1 MRTRLTSFG
10 LVALLLLGSG
20 TTFAQRSG
28 KRMNRNTQNPQM
40 RFQQNRL
47 GMANILDLT
56 EDQQKQF
63 QEIRISHQK
72 EMVYDNNLIREKE
85 AHLQTLLS
93 AVDRD
98 MKAINKTIDDI
109 SSSKG
114 ELMKKRIANREDMKS
129 ILTPEQIEKI
139 GAFGPAIG
147 RKAGRGFGQRQ
158 GFTQGQGFGQRQ
170 GFTQGRRGAMG
181 PCGAGIGPG
190 NNQKGMN
197 GRGFNTP
204 SNKPGAGF
212 GAGF

>member
-1 MRTRLTSFG
+1 MKKRIRLTSIG

-20 TTFAQRSG
+20 TTFAQ
-28 KRMNRNTQNPQM
+28 K
-40 RFQQNRL
+40 RFQQNRQ
-47 GMANILDLT
+47 GMANVLDLT

-72 EMVYDNNLIREKE
+72 GLIYDNNLIKEKE

-93 AVDRD
+93 AEERD
-98 MKAINKTIDDI
+98 MKAVNKTIDEI

-129 ILTPEQIEKI
+129 ILTPEQREKV

-147 RKAGRGFGQRQ
+147 RKAGRGFGQKQ
-158 GFTQGQGFGQRQ
+158 GFTHGQGFGQRQ
-170 GFTQGRRGAMG
+170 GFTQGHRGAMG
-181 PCGAGIGPG
+181 PCGAGMGHG
-190 NNQKGMN
+190 NKQKGMN
-197 GRGFNTP
+197 GRGFNR
-204 SNKPGAGF
+204 SGAGF